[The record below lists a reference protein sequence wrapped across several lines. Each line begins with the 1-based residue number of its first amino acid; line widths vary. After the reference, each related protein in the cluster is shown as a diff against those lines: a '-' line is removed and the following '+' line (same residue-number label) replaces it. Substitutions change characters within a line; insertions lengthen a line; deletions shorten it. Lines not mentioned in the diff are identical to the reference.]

1 VIATIVLISMP
12 LLTSLWHKEDPLVTT
27 PVLALQNL
35 SAKSLYYNGAAR
47 PWLLA
52 QRADILTAEDRDDS
66 SARTR
71 SFVQA
76 VQNPKL
82 FRQLDRQHRFD
93 TLLLVGDP
101 SQYRPLLE
109 HLLEAKDWTLQYLD
123 HTSLIYRRSAAT
135 AWKPEDFSAVRER
148 FTDASAAQ
156 RGTVF
161 SQAANKMI
169 AIRATPAALKLLE
182 EAQHLNSKSSE
193 LWSTWGHYRMALGQW
208 KEAVAA
214 ADQALLLDNDYVPA
228 LACKAQ
234 SLYAMKYFSDAYN
247 VSRKLIEELADDPA
261 LLFYHAKIAH
271 EARAYSDEI
280 RTLDK
285 LIKMAEEQERPSSGY
300 RVYLGQAYATDG
312 QAEPALEQFAKAL
325 ADPELP
331 TEQRKFA
338 VESSAMIRSR
348 TGG

>member
-1 VIATIVLISMP
+1 
-12 LLTSLWHKEDPLVTT
+12 
-27 PVLALQNL
+27 L
-35 SAKSLYYNGAAR
+35 SSKSLYFNAAAR
-47 PWLLA
+47 PWLLD
-52 QRADILTAEDRDDS
+52 QRPDLLTAEDRDNH

-101 SQYRPLLE
+101 SQFRPLLD
-109 HLLEAKDWTLQYLD
+109 HLLEANDWTLKYLD
-123 HTSLIYRRSAAT
+123 HTSLIYKRSAEG
-135 AWKPEDFSAVRER
+135 AWKPADFEAVRAVLSK
-148 FTDASAAQ
+148 ASAADQ
-156 RGTVF
+156 AVVL

-169 AIRATPAALKLLE
+169 ATRSTAGARQLLE
-182 EAQHLNSKSSE
+182 EAEKLNKKSPE
-193 LWSTWGHYRMALGQW
+193 VWSTWGQYRMALGQW
-208 KEAVAA
+208 KEAVSA
-214 ADQALLLDNDYVPA
+214 ADEALLLDDEFVPA

-234 SLYAMKYFSDAYN
+234 ALYAMKYFSDAYN
-247 VSRKLIEELADDPA
+247 VSRKLIREVGDDPA

-280 RTLDK
+280 RTLEK
-285 LIKMAEEQERPSSGY
+285 LVKMADEQQRPASGY

-312 QAEPALEQFAKAL
+312 QAEPALKEFAKAL

-331 TEQRKFA
+331 AEQRAFA
-338 VESSAMIRSR
+338 TESAAMIRSR
-348 TGG
+348 VGG